1 MKDSSGDKNIMSPIK
16 HKFWPKGVPATG
28 TVPQVTL
35 PHYLDTAALRYP
47 DKTAIVYC
55 GKRISYRELKQYTD
69 AMAGFLQQK
78 MQLGRGDRVLLM
90 SQNCPQFVIAFY
102 AVLQLGAVVVP
113 VNAMCTTSE
122 IQHYMSDS
130 GARCAFVAQELLKQ
144 LAPCMESKMEGGLK
158 HVMVHAYGDFVE
170 DLADPDL
177 PDFVKQGSELALSDG
192 MVAFS
197 DALKA
202 GLAAEPVQTDPDD
215 FCVLPYTS
223 GTTGKPKGCI
233 HTHATLLASLAN
245 SAIWR
250 NLHAESVMLS
260 VAPMFH
266 MLGMQNG
273 MNMPIMLGGT
283 VVMMPRWNAE
293 LALKLMEK
301 HRVSVWTAPPA
312 MVLDCFTQPSAEQR
326 DLSSLTLLSGGGA
339 AMPEAIAAM
348 LKTRFDIVYNE
359 GYGMTET
366 ASFLHCNPL
375 EHSKRQCLGIPT
387 QGVDSRIVDP
397 GTLQELPQGEVGELI
412 TSGPQVMKGYWQN
425 EQANQESFLERDG
438 RVFFR
443 TGDLARIDE
452 EGYFFMC
459 DRLKRMINVSGYK
472 VWPSEVENTF
482 YDHPAIHEVCIVGI
496 QDSIKGEVVK
506 ALVVL
511 KQEYEGK
518 LSPQELIAWARENM
532 AVYKA
537 PRLVEFVDQLPKSN
551 TGKIMWRK
559 LQADQNNI
567 I

>member
-1 MKDSSGDKNIMSPIK
+1 MSPIK
-16 HKFWPKGVPATG
+16 RKFWPKGVPANG
-28 TVPQVTL
+28 SVPQVTL
-35 PHYLDTAALRYP
+35 PHYLETAALRYP
-47 DKTAIVYC
+47 DKAAIIYC
-55 GKRISYRELKQYTD
+55 GRHISYRELRQHVH

-78 MQLGRGDRVLLM
+78 MQLARGDRVLLM

-122 IQHYMSDS
+122 IQHYMDDS
-130 GARCAFVAQELLKQ
+130 GARFAFVAQELLKQ
-144 LAPCMESKMEGGLK
+144 VVPCMQSNREDGLR
-158 HVMVHAYGDFVE
+158 HVMVHAYRDFVA

-177 PDFVKQGSELALSDG
+177 PDFVRQHHDPGLSDG

-197 DALKA
+197 EALQA
-202 GLAAEPVQTDPDD
+202 GLSAEAVQTDPDD

-233 HTHATLLASLAN
+233 HTHATLLASLVN

-273 MNMPIMLGGT
+273 MNMPIVLGGT

-312 MVLDCFTQPSAEQR
+312 MVLDCFSQPSADQR
-326 DLSSLTLLSGGGA
+326 DLSSLALLSGGGA

-348 LKTRFDIVYNE
+348 LKTRFGIVYNE

-387 QGVDSRIVDP
+387 QRVDSRIVDP
-397 GTLQELPQGEVGELI
+397 ATLQELPQGEVGELI
-412 TSGPQVMKGYWQN
+412 TSGPQVMKGYWKN

-452 EGYFFMC
+452 DGYFFMC

-482 YDHPAIHEVCIVGI
+482 YDHPAVHEVCIVGI
-496 QDSIKGEVVK
+496 QDSVKGEIVK

-511 KQEYEGK
+511 KPEYEGQ
-518 LSPQELIAWARENM
+518 LSEQDLIAWAREKM

-537 PRLVEFVDQLPKSN
+537 PRLVEFVDALPKSN

-567 I
+567 TGEKI